1 MNSKLLR
8 YILLE
13 ERTRRRLFKLL
24 DLSHRGM
31 KEIVLLSPLTF
42 EPLCPQTFMNWKFPS
57 RLPPVLS
64 EEINPDA
71 WNEVLKEQVKSTYQY
86 DYTGIPQ
93 GRKSYSFVID

>member
-1 MNSKLLR
+1 
-8 YILLE
+8 
-13 ERTRRRLFKLL
+13 
-24 DLSHRGM
+24 
-31 KEIVLLSPLTF
+31 
-42 EPLCPQTFMNWKFPS
+42 MNWKFPS

-93 GRKSYSFVID
+93 GRKSYSVVIIDYKMIIFVPM

>member
-1 MNSKLLR
+1 
-8 YILLE
+8 
-13 ERTRRRLFKLL
+13 
-24 DLSHRGM
+24 
-31 KEIVLLSPLTF
+31 
-42 EPLCPQTFMNWKFPS
+42 MNWKFPS

-93 GRKSYSFVID
+93 GRKSYSVVID